1 MDKTDI
7 VKIDVPTFIRLLEL
21 AREEVKTDVEIHYIA
36 EKAIEI
42 SKQHSITM
50 DDYDEIY
57 NHSMGK
63 SKEEELEKVKR
74 LSGLQ

>member
-1 MDKTDI
+1 MDKTDKVI
-7 VKIDVPTFIRLLEL
+7 LDVPTFIRLLEL

-42 SKQHSITM
+42 SKQHPITM
-50 DDYDEIY
+50 DDYNEIY
-57 NHSMGK
+57 NHAMGE
-63 SKEEELEKVKR
+63 SKEKELENVKR